1 MNKWM
6 KEPLLHFVLLGVAI
20 FVAYSQINSDAND
33 DEYLIVINDSK
44 INHIKSLW
52 ELQWKREPT
61 FEEMKGLLERY
72 TRQEIMYQEAL
83 KLNLD
88 EDDEIIKRRLSQKM
102 EFMANDLT
110 KIMMPASDE
119 NLRNYYESNK
129 EKYKTPASYSLTQ
142 ITFNQSNH
150 SDPKGYAETILL
162 QAEIN
167 SEAALTQKGDPV
179 LLPPQ
184 LNSASKA
191 EITKAF
197 GNAFYNALE
206 KQPLNTWVGPISS
219 GLGEHLVFISE
230 KESAFYPDFETVRNE
245 VKRDYEFEME
255 SDAKGSMYREM
266 KKKYEVVM
274 KSDLLGELQKA
285 EILTSLNGAK

>member
-1 MNKWM
+1 M

-20 FVAYSQINSDAND
+20 FVAYSQITND
-33 DEYLIVINDSK
+33 TEDEYLIVINDSK

-72 TRQEIMYQEAL
+72 TRQEVMYQEAL

-88 EDDEIIKRRLSQKM
+88 EDDEIIKRRLAQKM

-110 KIMMPASDE
+110 KIMMPASEE
-119 NLRNYYESNK
+119 NLRNYYEGNK
-129 EKYKTPASYSLTQ
+129 EKYQTHASYSLKLV
-142 ITFNQSNH
+142 TFNRANH
-150 SDPKGYAETILL
+150 DDPRAYAETLL
-162 QAEIN
+162 SQAEVT
-167 SEAALTQKGDPV
+167 SESALIQKGDPV
-179 LLPPQ
+179 LLPSQ
-184 LNSASKA
+184 LDKASKS

-197 GNAFYNALE
+197 GHVFYDALGAH
-206 KQPLNTWVGPISS
+206 PLNIWAGPISS

-230 KESAFYPDFETVRNE
+230 KESAYYPEFESVRNE

-274 KSDLLGELQKA
+274 KSELLGETQKS

>member
-20 FVAYSQINSDAND
+20 FVAYSQINSDADD

-88 EDDEIIKRRLSQKM
+88 EEDEIIKRRLSQKM

-110 KIMMPASDE
+110 KIIMPASDE

-129 EKYKTPASYSLTQ
+129 EKYKTPASYSLMQ
-142 ITFNQSNH
+142 ITFNKSNH
-150 SDPKGYAETILL
+150 DDPKGYAESILS
-162 QAEIN
+162 QAEIH
-167 SEAALTQKGDPV
+167 SEAALNSKGDPV

-197 GNAFYNALE
+197 GNAFYEALDA
-206 KQPLNTWVGPISS
+206 QPLNVWAGPISS
-219 GLGEHLVFISE
+219 GLGEHLVFIAE
-230 KESAFYPDFETVRNE
+230 KENAYNPDFETVRNE

-255 SDAKGSMYREM
+255 SDAKSSMYREM

-274 KSDLLGELQKA
+274 KSVLLDELQEA